1 MPDMNIRSASQPQPS
16 VDSQPWHSHSATTS
30 IYLRSFPRHSCMG
43 ETLYLVD
50 FLQFLGLL
58 IIPAFRR
65 SLVNWLSRIWKKPT
79 GDSLLSGSVL
89 DLCLSRSKR
98 ELVVENALLRQ
109 QLIVLR
115 RQVNRPQFT
124 KADRALL
131 VLLAGRVR
139 TWRSALLIVQPD
151 TLLRW
156 HRAGF
161 CLFWISKLRFE
172 SLRPSQEKRTK
183 SARTL

>member
-1 MPDMNIRSASQPQPS
+1 
-16 VDSQPWHSHSATTS
+16 
-30 IYLRSFPRHSCMG
+30 MG
-43 ETLYLVD
+43 A
-50 FLQFLGLL
+50 FLEFFVLL
-58 IIPAFRR
+58 IILAFRR
-65 SLVNWLSRIWKKPT
+65 SLVHWLSRVWNKPT

-89 DLCLSRSKR
+89 DLCRSKR

-115 RQVNRPQFT
+115 RQVNRPQIT
-124 KADRALL
+124 EVDRALL
-131 VLLAGRVR
+131 VLLVGRLR

-161 CLFWISKLRFE
+161 RLFWKRKSTAASRKPRLPGETIELIKQMASENRLWGAERIRGELLKLDIR
-172 SLRPSQEKRTK
+172 LCKRTIQK
-183 SARTL
+183 